1 MNPTFNPFQYNAPG
15 GPNISPQE
23 AQRRADIIAKQNAMK
38 KQSQVIQDLNIPAT
52 FGPPPDMTGGAGDNT
67 GGGGDNT
74 GGGGGGGTY
83 DAAAAQ
89 AAAQAAQE
97 ARTRNTLREGIG
109 SLISR
114 ATDIYKS
121 LYGGLESLAGSQKAQ
136 LEKQYGQNV
145 AQIGQQF
152 TQEIPKIGQAYAA
165 RGAYDSTF
173 RTGAE
178 QAAQQAYGQQ
188 LANLAQEQTG
198 ALGKIGGAY
207 QAERAKYGVGESAL
221 QNIASRLGDVTD
233 INELNALR
241 NSIESKIGELQTA
254 QAGLG
259 TEAMNVAATAGL
271 QGMSDKFAQAS
282 QTIDN
287 IIKGQAPALLKKQIA
302 DQIIVNSNLTD
313 QEQKQLRDIVTSQI
327 A

>member
-15 GPNISPQE
+15 VPNISPQE

-89 AAAQAAQE
+89 AAAQAAKDE
-97 ARTRNTLREGIG
+97 ATRRTLREGIG
-109 SLISR
+109 GLLTK
-114 ATDIYKS
+114 AMDVYKS

-152 TQEIPKIGQAYAA
+152 TQELPKIGQAYAA

-178 QAAQQAYGQQ
+178 QVAQQAYAQQ
-188 LANLAQEQTG
+188 LSDLATEQTG
-198 ALGKIGGAY
+198 ALGKIGAAY
-207 QAERAKYGVGESAL
+207 TAERAKYGVGETAL
-221 QNIASRLGDVTD
+221 QNISNRLGEVTD
-233 INELNALR
+233 INELTALR

-282 QTIDN
+282 QTIQN
-287 IIKGQAPALLKKQIA
+287 IVQGQAPALLKKQIA
-302 DQIIVNSNLTD
+302 QQIIVNSNLTEE
-313 QEQKQLRDIVTSQI
+313 EQKQLQNVVNQI